1 MEKEDKNKEI
11 PSTNLSKHKKEGK
24 NLLPPFR
31 QLTGMSPSSWKDDRM
46 PEMLWAVLLI
56 GNLNREEALN
66 VFRKVADLVKQ
77 KPELLDI
84 THSGTAKWSK
94 ENRLNLINLLKE
106 SHTEAQ
112 KILRSLI
119 IFPALPGYN
128 EWKEI
133 LGEPEDEGVIADFL
147 AKGVSATLWH
157 QSQEATDCRWIK
169 FLCEIH
175 GGKIKFSSS
184 ISEIDETLRG
194 VFEYPNYGDLRHV
207 RPFIRASEI
216 GMQIRNEGEQN
227 NWPEK
232 FWKACLQSTLCAP
245 LPRKEQRKDAIRIS
259 HGQIHRVRHLL
270 LLHFLKTDESSAIE
284 PRHDTIFGVGFYVL
298 RLLDELVATNLSR
311 GMIGRLA
318 LRSSVEAYIT
328 LSYLIKKNE
337 EKTWGDFRNYGI
349 GKMKLS
355 YLKNRDLKD
364 KPSFIDEAF
373 LKEITNEDKWEE
385 FSDID
390 LGHWTDSDLRKMSD
404 EAGCK
409 DIYDAYYDWTS
420 SFSHG
425 NWGAI
430 REANFAMCANPLH
443 RLHLIPSVS
452 VYPLP
457 GVLEDVVK
465 LTNLILDLINS
476 QYPDLNCKIVNEP
489 KPEKMSWWKIIYS
502 KVRYRKMYKF
512 LNFITGQNKPK
523 GS

>member
-1 MEKEDKNKEI
+1 MQEEQKQEENRTTDI
-11 PSTNLSKHKKEGK
+11 SKHKQEGK
-24 NLLPPFR
+24 TLLPPFR
-31 QLTGMSPSSWKDDRM
+31 QLQMSPSSWKDDRM

-56 GNLNREEALN
+56 GNIKREETLDI
-66 VFRKVADLVKQ
+66 FRKVADLVSKNS
-77 KPELLDI
+77 ELSDI
-84 THSGTAKWSK
+84 THSGIAAWSK
-94 ENRLNLINLLKE
+94 EKRIELVTLLKE
-106 SHTEAQ
+106 SHPEAQ
-112 KILRSLI
+112 KILRSLV
-119 IFPALPGYN
+119 IFPALPGHS
-128 EWKEI
+128 EWKKI
-133 LGEPEDEGVIADFL
+133 LGEPENEGVIADFL
-147 AKGVSATLWH
+147 PKGVSATLWH

-175 GGKIKFSSS
+175 GGKLKFSSS
-184 ISEIDETLRG
+184 IDGIDETLRG

-216 GMQIRNEGEQN
+216 VMQMRSKGRQEG
-227 NWPEK
+227 WPEK
-232 FWKACLQSTLCAP
+232 FWKACLQSTLCVP
-245 LPRKEQRKDAIRIS
+245 LPRKEQRKDNIRVN
-259 HGQIHRVRHLL
+259 HDQIHRIRHLL
-270 LLHFLKTDESSAIE
+270 LLHYLKTDESTVIE
-284 PRHDTIFGVGFYVL
+284 PRHDAIFGFGFYAL
-298 RLLDELVATNLSR
+298 RLLDELVTTNLSR

-318 LRSSVEAYIT
+318 LRSCVEAYIT
-328 LSYLIKKNE
+328 LTYLIKKNNE
-337 EKTWGDFRNYGI
+337 ATWNDFRNYGI

-373 LKEITNEDKWEE
+373 LKEITNEERWEE
-385 FSDID
+385 FSDIG
-390 LGHWTDSDLRKMSD
+390 LGHWTESDLRKMSD

-457 GVLEDVVK
+457 GVLEDMIK
-465 LTNLILDLINS
+465 ITNLILELIES
-476 QYPDLNCKIVNEP
+476 QYPDLNYKIINEP
-489 KPEKMSWWKIIYS
+489 KPEKMQWWKKIYS
-502 KVRYRKMYKF
+502 KIRYREMYNF
-512 LNFITGQNKPK
+512 LEFITGQNKPK